1 VISESYAKL
10 YVRELQIFNLQRLAL
25 LTTVLS
31 DSPPDPDLIYS
42 AMQDKIHQP
51 YRKTLIPALP
61 AILSSMSPKTHKGL
75 LGICLSGAGPTILA
89 LATENFDAI
98 AGVIV
103 QRFKDEGISCE
114 WKVLEPADDGAT
126 IQDIPGD
133 VPGYREGL

>member
-1 VISESYAKL
+1 
-10 YVRELQIFNLQRLAL
+10 
-25 LTTVLS
+25 
-31 DSPPDPDLIYS
+31 
-42 AMQDKIHQP
+42 
-51 YRKTLIPALP
+51 
-61 AILSSMSPKTHKGL
+61 MSPKTHKGL

-114 WKVLEPADDGAT
+114 WKVLEPADDGAS

-133 VPGYREGL
+133 VPRYREGL